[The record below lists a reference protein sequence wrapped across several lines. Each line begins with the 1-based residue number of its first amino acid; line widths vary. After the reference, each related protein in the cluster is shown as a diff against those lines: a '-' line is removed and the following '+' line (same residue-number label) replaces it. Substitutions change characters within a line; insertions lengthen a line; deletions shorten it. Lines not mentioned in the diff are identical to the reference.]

1 MLHNSIFC
9 FVPILEANAI
19 SLLILFCIQQSEE
32 GETKKTNQF
41 YDLSLKAYMGSS
53 LKEKY

>member
-41 YDLSLKAYMGSS
+41 KPKGLHGSS